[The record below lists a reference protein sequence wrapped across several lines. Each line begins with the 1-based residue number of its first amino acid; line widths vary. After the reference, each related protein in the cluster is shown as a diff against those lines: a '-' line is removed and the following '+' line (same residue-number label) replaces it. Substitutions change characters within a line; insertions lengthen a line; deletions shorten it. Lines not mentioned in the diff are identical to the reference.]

1 VTSRERLGGVG
12 VAAALAAAAGLCAF
26 VGLRSGAI
34 PHSGDW
40 DQYVAFFEIQRRAL
54 LVHGELPWWN
64 PWLLGGIPGVAHP
77 QFTTLSP
84 YFLPILAFG
93 PVAGT
98 FVFYALHVFTG
109 AAGTWLLARRLG
121 RGAATAAAAAG
132 VFSLAFVPIVAG
144 GVANRMNGSLVPW
157 LIVGLL
163 DARRGA
169 RGVAITALATALLL
183 LEGGVY
189 ALVGGGLLALLLA
202 LCDGVPRAVAQA
214 ALRFGA
220 GVLLGVGLAGLRVLP
235 MAELYAAFPRDSGM
249 YAAAPLWDG
258 GRLATLPGAVAAL
271 LCARHPGQREWLF
284 GQFLFVGVQLTTAL
298 LALLLVGIAAA
309 RRRPLLIVAF
319 ALPLL
324 LVLGNASPLNLWA
337 ALTRL
342 PGFTSLNLPMSM
354 VFVPFLGVALLV
366 ADAAPRLVAL
376 AGGGERW
383 RSAAAAALALAACAL
398 LAFQSAE
405 LRRDWP
411 LEQVPDAAPAGT
423 PFTQAAGDKEHMV
436 PSIRRNEGVIVAYE
450 EVVRSKL
457 VIAATRRGERDDH
470 GEWFLQSSGVPLA
483 PNFWSPNRIEF
494 EWKGGDAGGATPRS
508 ERLVVNQ
515 NVLPGWSATFTAAA
529 GGATRELPVEPYV
542 EPYVEPTIELIEPHA
557 GRLSVALP
565 REPGRLVLRYAPRS
579 LVAGACTSAVALAL
593 LLLLATKPARRLLA
607 RPDGG
612 RLEGRLSPP

>member
-1 VTSRERLGGVG
+1 MSRLDRTIGLG
-12 VAAALAAAAGLCAF
+12 VAATVAAA
-26 VGLRSGAI
+26 VGLGAFLGFRPAAI
-34 PHSGDW
+34 PHAGDW
-40 DQYVAFFEIQRRAL
+40 DQYVSFFEMQRRAL
-54 LVHGELPWWN
+54 VVHGELPWWN

-84 YFLPILAFG
+84 FFLPILLFG
-93 PVAGT
+93 SVAGT
-98 FVFYALHVFTG
+98 FVFLALHVFVG
-109 AAGTWLLARRLG
+109 AAGTWVLARRLG
-121 RGAATAAAAAG
+121 RDAATAAAAAA

-163 DARRGA
+163 EARRGA

-202 LCDGVPRAVAQA
+202 LADGSPRDVAHA

-220 GVLLGVGLAGLRVLP
+220 GVLLGVALAGLRVLP
-235 MAELYAAFPRDSGM
+235 MAELYAAFPRASGM
-249 YAAAPLWDG
+249 YAGAPLWDVQ
-258 GRLATLPGAVAAL
+258 RLATLPGAVAAL
-271 LCARHPGQREWLF
+271 FCAHHVGQRDWLF
-284 GQFLFVGVQLTTAL
+284 GQDIFVGTRITTAL
-298 LALLLVGIAAA
+298 LALLLVGLAAA

-319 ALPLL
+319 VLSLL

-354 VFVPFLGVALLV
+354 LFVPYVGLSLLV
-366 ADAAPRLVAL
+366 ADAAPTLVAL
-376 AGGGERW
+376 AGGGTAW
-383 RSAAAAALALAACAL
+383 RRAGGAALAFAAVAL
-398 LAFQSAE
+398 LAFQSAS

-411 LEQVPDAAPAGT
+411 VEEVPDAAPATT
-423 PFTQAAGDKEHMV
+423 PFTQALGDRYRMV
-436 PSIRRNEGVIVAYE
+436 PSIRRNEGVIAAYE

-457 VIAATRRGERDDH
+457 VVAAKGRGERDDH
-470 GEWFLQSSGVPLA
+470 GEWFLQSSGAPLA
-483 PNFWSPNRIEF
+483 PSLWSPNRIEF
-494 EWKGGDAGGATPRS
+494 EWKGGDAGGAPPRT

-515 NVLPGWSATFTAAA
+515 NALPGWSAAFTAAP
-529 GGATRELPVEPYV
+529 GGEIRELP
-542 EPYVEPTIELIEPHA
+542 IEPQA

-565 REPGRLVLRYAPRS
+565 RTPGRLVLRYAPRS
-579 LVAGACTSAVALAL
+579 IVVGACTSLGALAL

>member
-1 VTSRERLGGVG
+1 MAALERISGLA

-26 VGLRSGAI
+26 AGLRAGAI
-34 PHSGDW
+34 PHAGDW
-40 DQYVAFFEIQRRAL
+40 DQYVSFFEMQRRAL
-54 LVHGELPWWN
+54 LVHGDLPWWN

-84 YFLPILAFG
+84 FFLPILLFG

-98 FVFYALHVFTG
+98 FVFFAAHVFVGT
-109 AAGTWLLARRLG
+109 AGMWLLARRLG
-121 RGAATAAAAAG
+121 RDAPAAAAAAA
-132 VFSLAFVPIVAG
+132 VFSLAFVPILAG

-157 LIVGLL
+157 LMVGLL

-169 RGVAITALATALLL
+169 RGVAITAIATALLL

-202 LCDGVPRAVAQA
+202 LCDGAPREVAQA

-220 GVLLGVGLAGLRVLP
+220 GVLLGVALAGLRVVP
-235 MAELYAAFPRDSGM
+235 MAELYAAFPRESGM

-258 GRLATLPGAVAAL
+258 ARLATLPGAVAAL
-271 LCARHPGQREWLF
+271 LCAPQPGQREWLF
-284 GQFLFVGVQLTTAL
+284 GQFLFVGTRLTTAL
-298 LALLLVGIAAA
+298 LALLLVGLAAA
-309 RRRPLLIVAF
+309 RRRPLLLAAF
-319 ALPLL
+319 VLPLL

-354 VFVPFLGVALLV
+354 LFVPYVALALIV
-366 ADAAPRLVAL
+366 ADAAPAL
-376 AGGGERW
+376 ASFAGGGPTVR
-383 RSAAAAALALAACAL
+383 RAAAGALAVATLAV
-398 LAFQSAE
+398 LAFQCAG

-411 LEQVPDAAPAGT
+411 FEEVPAAAPAST
-423 PFTQAAGDKEHMV
+423 PFAQATGDKDHMV
-436 PSIRRNEGVIVAYE
+436 PSIRRNEGVLAAYE

-457 VIAATRRGERDDH
+457 TVAAKARGDRDDH
-470 GEWFLQSSGVPLA
+470 GEWFLATSHAPLA
-483 PNFWSPNRIEF
+483 PARWSPNRLEF
-494 EWKGGDAGGATPRS
+494 DWKGGDAGGSPPRT

-515 NVLPGWSATFTAAA
+515 NALPGWSATFTAAA
-529 GGATRELPVEPYV
+529 GGATRELPV
-542 EPYVEPTIELIEPHA
+542 EPHA

-579 LVAGACTSAVALAL
+579 LVAGACASAGALVL
-593 LLLLATKPARRLLA
+593 LVLLATAPARRLLA
-607 RPDGG
+607 RPAGG